1 MKKLVSVVLFFLL
14 FSCMDIRDNR
24 YIMFSN
30 KHNETAYC
38 FFTNKK
44 LSLEEFLNEQYYLP
58 DPVKKDSTW
67 SLDRP
72 RGGWEKYISE
82 SQDKKLKI
90 YVIEKDSVD
99 KYGWKEIFKKNI
111 CNKKY
116 LLTIK
121 DLDSLNWEIEYKG
134 E

>member
-1 MKKLVSVVLFFLL
+1 MKKLVSVILFFLL
-14 FSCMDIRDNR
+14 LSCMDIRDNR

-44 LSLEEFLNEQYYLP
+44 LSLEEFLNAQYYLP
-58 DPVKKDSTW
+58 NPVKKDSTW

-82 SQDKKLKI
+82 SSDKKLKI

-99 KYGWKEIFKKNI
+99 KYGWEYIFAKNI
-111 CNKKY
+111 YNKKY
-116 LLTIK
+116 NLTID
-121 DLDSLNWEIEYKG
+121 DLDKQDWEIYYK
-134 E
+134 